1 MTEKHYLHE
10 AIARELPTLEAV
22 ANLFHPVVEGVMHDL
37 ESGKIVALY
46 NNLSNRQVG
55 DPSAITKFVGEHTDE
70 FPDIF
75 EPYYKTNWDGAKFK
89 CTSITIRNESGKPV
103 GLMCINFN
111 TSVFRGMNMEID
123 KLLAITNQNAQ
134 NPVEQFTED
143 WQDKVTQCITN
154 YLQENNLTSLTLT
167 NAQKRNLVS
176 RLYAHGLFHYR
187 NAAPHVA
194 GQLGISRA
202 TIYKYLKEEKE

>member
-1 MTEKHYLHE
+1 MTDLPLHA
-10 AIARELPTLEAV
+10 AIANELPKLKAITD
-22 ANLFHPVVEGVMHDL
+22 LFYPIVEGVMHDL

-55 DPSAITKFVGEHTDE
+55 DPSAITKFVGGHTQE

-89 CTSITIRNESGKPV
+89 CTSITVRDATGKAV

-111 TSVFRGMNMEID
+111 TSVFRGINMEIE
-123 KLLAITNQNAQ
+123 KLLAIANQAAQ

-143 WQDKVTQCITN
+143 WQARVMECVHN
-154 YLQENNLTSLTLT
+154 YLKENNHTSLRLT
-167 NAQKRNLVS
+167 NSQKRDLVS
-176 RLYAHGLFHYR
+176 RLYTHGLFHYR
-187 NAAPHVA
+187 NAAPYVA
-194 GQLGISRA
+194 QQLGISRA
-202 TIYKYLKEEKE
+202 TIYKYLKEERE